1 MYQTGD
7 KVIYGMHGVCVVAD
21 VENRVVDQ
29 KQVVYLALEPVG
41 QAGTRFLVP
50 THNAVAMGKLRPML
64 DRDALESL
72 LDSDAVHMDGWIKD
86 ENHRKQCYRE
96 LITAG
101 DRQKLVQMVNSLY
114 RYRSV
119 QNMSGKKLH
128 MCDENFLR
136 DAEKQ
141 LTSEISIVMD
151 MDSSEAL
158 HYLRNKL
165 KEDA

>member
-7 KVIYGMHGVCVVAD
+7 KVVYGMHGVCVVAD
-21 VENRVVDQ
+21 VENRVVDR

-41 QAGTRFLVP
+41 QTGSRFLVP

-72 LDSDAVHMDGWIKD
+72 LDSDAVHVDVWMKD

-96 LITAG
+96 LLVAG
-101 DRQKLVQMVNSLY
+101 DRQKLVQMVYSLY
-114 RYRSV
+114 RYRSA

-141 LTSEISIVMD
+141 LVSEISIVME
-151 MDSSEAL
+151 MEFKEAL
-158 HYLRNKL
+158 NYLRKKL